1 VVTVEQTLVVA
12 VAVMVTTDFLV
23 EVDQEL
29 L

>member
-29 L
+29 S